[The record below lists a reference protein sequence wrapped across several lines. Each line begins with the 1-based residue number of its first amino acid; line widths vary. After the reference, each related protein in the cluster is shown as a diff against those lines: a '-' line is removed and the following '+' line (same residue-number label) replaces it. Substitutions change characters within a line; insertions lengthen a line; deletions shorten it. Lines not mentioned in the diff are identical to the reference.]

1 MSEAERPSRN
11 RWPRQ
16 VYGVGE
22 EPDPRF
28 TMANERTFLA
38 WIRTSLAFLAAGVAV
53 ATIARFGDALRLEVR
68 LIALLLIICGL
79 VCAAGG
85 FWRWM
90 RLERAIRLGDPLPSA
105 PAVPVIAAVLTLVAL
120 AGLFLIGLA

>member
-1 MSEAERPSRN
+1 MSDAEPPRN

-16 VYGVGE
+16 VYGVGH

-38 WIRTSLAFLAAGVAV
+38 WIRTSLGFLAAGVAV
-53 ATIARFGDALRLEVR
+53 ATIARFGASLRIEVR
-68 LIALLLIICGL
+68 LIAVLLIICGL

-85 FWRWM
+85 FRRWM
-90 RLERAIRLGDPLPSA
+90 QLERAIRLGEPLPST
-105 PAVPVIAAVLTLVAL
+105 AAIPFVAAILVVVAI
-120 AGLFLIGLA
+120 AGLILIGLV

>member
-1 MSEAERPSRN
+1 MSDVEPPTED

-16 VYGVGE
+16 VYGVGH

-28 TMANERTFLA
+28 SMANERTFLA
-38 WIRTSLAFLAAGVAV
+38 WIRTSLGFLAAGVAV
-53 ATIARFGDALRLEVR
+53 ATLARFGGTLRPEVR

-85 FWRWM
+85 FRRWM
-90 RLERAIRLGDPLPSA
+90 RHERAIRLGDPLPST
-105 PAVPVIAAVLTLVAL
+105 PAIPFIAAILVLVAL
-120 AGLFLIGLA
+120 AGLILIGLG